1 MIESIAIGLGMGV
14 IVIGAISALIFGIRN
29 ITYGKSDL
37 KRVLAMGVPF
47 VIFGIAYAITGTIDR
62 AGMITLITMMGFMI
76 LGIVI
81 SSLRRTFNF

>member
-1 MIESIAIGLGMGV
+1 MVETIAIGLGMGV
-14 IVIGAISALIFGIRN
+14 IVIGAILALIFGIRN

-47 VIFGIAYAITGTIDR
+47 VIFGIAYTVTGTIDR
-62 AGMITLITMMGFMI
+62 AGMITLITMMSFMI
-76 LGIVI
+76 LGILI